1 MTSPPDRPVD
11 RSSSSPAGMGQ
22 HAMEGGEDAVGAAP
36 RQGMDLSG
44 LALGTRWRT
53 VFPGE
58 ERQLGMLRRWL
69 ASVLP
74 ACPSRDDVISVANEL
89 ASNAVRHTASG
100 RGGTFAVEIAW
111 HRTAV
116 RVAVADGGGPAEPRL
131 IDDPVAEHGRG
142 LLLVHGLSL
151 RAGVIGD
158 QQGRLVWA
166 EIPWNAPDAVA
177 RESVLDLYEG
187 VIRDGEALLARRFGD
202 VPTWFGRSTLE
213 WWALPRPDV
222 LVSEPSA
229 RELAGLLYR
238 LLDAP
243 AA

>member
-11 RSSSSPAGMGQ
+11 RPSSSSAGIGQ
-22 HAMEGGEDAVGAAP
+22 HAMEGEKDAAGAGP
-36 RQGMDLSG
+36 RQGMDLSE
-44 LALGTRWRT
+44 LAPGTRWRR

-58 ERQLGMLRRWL
+58 ERQLGLLRRWL

-74 ACPSRDDVISVANEL
+74 ACPSRDDVIGVANEL

-100 RGGTFAVEIAW
+100 RGGKFAVEIAW

-131 IDDPVAEHGRG
+131 VDDPVAEHGRG

-166 EIPWNAPDAVA
+166 EISWNAPDAVA

-187 VIRDGEALLARRFGD
+187 AIRDGEAMLAHCFGD
-202 VPTWFGRSTLE
+202 VPTWFGHSTLE

-222 LVSEPSA
+222 LVSAPSA

>member
-1 MTSPPDRPVD
+1 MSSPPDRPVD
-11 RSSSSPAGMGQ
+11 RSSSSPGDIGQ
-22 HAMEGGEDAVGAAP
+22 HATEGGKDAVGAASG
-36 RQGMDLSG
+36 QAMDLSG
-44 LALGTRWRT
+44 LAPGTRWRR

-74 ACPSRDDVISVANEL
+74 ACPSRDDVIGVANEL
-89 ASNAVRHTASG
+89 ASNAVRHTSSG
-100 RGGTFAVEIAW
+100 RGGKFAVEIAW

-158 QQGRLVWA
+158 HQGRLVWA
-166 EIPWNAPDAVA
+166 EISWHDPDAVA
-177 RESVLDLYEG
+177 RESVPDRYEG
-187 VIRDGEALLARRFGD
+187 AIRDGEALLARRFGD

-222 LVSEPSA
+222 LVSASSA

-238 LLDAP
+238 LLDARV
-243 AA
+243 A